1 MKNKKIKV
9 KTRLKNKQKIIEITD
24 HGIGI
29 PEEDQDFILI
39 AFIEWINLVQEV
51 KAVMDSDYL
60 LRKNH
65 SIKRWID

>member
-1 MKNKKIKV
+1 MELVFQRKIK
-9 KTRLKNKQKIIEITD
+9 IS
-24 HGIGI
+24 
-29 PEEDQDFILI
+29 FLI